1 MIRKIFKNSSY
12 LILAQGFVKVISFIY
27 TLYLAKIL
35 GVSEFGLFIVAL
47 SYFSLVSSI
56 SDLGISRF
64 LIRETAREK
73 VNLASLISNILLLR
87 LIITTIFT
95 LVFILVMINFDLDIM
110 RANLSLIAVLA
121 IIPQA
126 IGLTFDN
133 IFIAF
138 QKLSVSAIALIITTV
153 STIILGVFLIS
164 LGFGAMGAVMSLLL
178 GQIFY
183 SLFLLFFAAKKGIK
197 FNIKLEKKVLK
208 QVLKGSL
215 PYGLLAT
222 LGVLYFRIDVILLS
236 YLKGSYD
243 AGIYGA
249 AYKFL
254 EALVF
259 IPSTISLALF
269 PILVKLHEVNQ
280 NEIKKVILNILIVM
294 GGLGFFATIGF
305 IFILPFVLG
314 ILLPDYSGSITTIKI
329 LSLALPFMF
338 IHVPLSQILLSSD
351 KYLKPLII
359 ISFLPVTLNIIL
371 NWSFI
376 PQYGYLAAAWV
387 TVISDIFSLVM
398 LLIILQKY
406 FLSKKNG

>member
-1 MIRKIFKNSSY
+1 MIAKIFKSSSY

-27 TLYLAKIL
+27 TLYLAKVL

-64 LIRETAREK
+64 LIKETAREK
-73 VNLASLISNILLLR
+73 VNLSSLISNILLLR
-87 LIITTIFT
+87 LIITAIFIGA
-95 LVFILVMINFDLDIM
+95 FILLMVNFDQDIN
-110 RANLSLIAVLA
+110 RANLSLIAILA

-138 QKLSVSAIALIITTV
+138 QKLSVSAIALIITTT
-153 STIILGVFLIS
+153 STVILGVFLIS

-208 QVLKGSL
+208 QVLKESL

-222 LGVLYFRIDVILLS
+222 LGILYFRIDVILLS

-269 PILVKLHEVNQ
+269 PVLVKLHEVNQ
-280 NEIKKVILNILIVM
+280 NEIKKVIFNILIVM
-294 GGLGFFATIGF
+294 GGIGIFATIGF
-305 IFILPFVLG
+305 IFILPFILG

-338 IHVPLSQILLSSD
+338 IHVPLSQVLLSSD

-387 TVISDIFSLVM
+387 TVISDIFSLGM

-406 FLSKKNG
+406 FLPLKNG

>member
-1 MIRKIFKNSSY
+1 MLAKIFKSSSY
-12 LILAQGFVKVISFIY
+12 LILAQGFVKVTSFIY
-27 TLYLAKIL
+27 TLYLAKVL
-35 GVSEFGLFIVAL
+35 GVSDFGLFIVAL
-47 SYFSLVSSI
+47 SYFTLVSSI

-64 LIRETAREK
+64 LIKETAREK

-87 LIITTIFT
+87 LIITAIFT
-95 LVFILVMINFDLDIM
+95 LVFVLVMINFDQDTN

-138 QKLSVSAIALIITTV
+138 QKLSVSAIALILTTI
-153 STIILGVFLIS
+153 STIILGVLLIS
-164 LGFGAMGAVMSLLL
+164 LGFGVMGGVISLLL
-178 GQIFY
+178 GQIVY

-197 FNIKLEKKVLK
+197 FNLKLEKKVVK
-208 QVLKGSL
+208 QILVGSL

-222 LGVLYFRIDVILLS
+222 LGILYFRIDVILLS

-243 AGIYGA
+243 VGIYGA

-280 NEIKKVILNILIVM
+280 NEMKKVIFNILIVM
-294 GGLGFFATIGF
+294 GGLGVFATIGF

-314 ILLPDYSGSITTIKI
+314 ILLPNYSGSIATIKI

-338 IHVPLSQILLSSD
+338 IHVPLSQVLLSSD

-387 TVISDIFSLVM
+387 TVISDIFSLGM

-406 FLSKKNG
+406 FLPLKNG